1 MADIASLKQKVTTL
15 VDNVKYYW
23 KEPPKGRYMS
33 FKEIGSYAFGGIG
46 AYLIVSMSYICML
59 ATTNVFI
66 TGTIGITP
74 YILMM
79 GIPSAVLFIA
89 MVWFPYDKL
98 SLLVGTNVLFAGKT
112 ADYLAK
118 CFVLLLF
125 NVILQFVYMF
135 FYDAY
140 ENLIHVLSP
149 NSQERADVASI
160 KSIVYSL
167 GPSVVNLIM
176 PIVAENVFHT
186 NQTDI
191 RVYRLVF
198 PILGIKLNLPMLS
211 KLLQRIN
218 ISGLF
223 RLQAG

>member
-74 YILMM
+74 TDMYILYVIATVASIPLTGLRATIVDNTRNKAGKYRPYILMM

-118 CFVLLLF
+118 CFVLLLLTLFF
-125 NVILQFVYMF
+125 NLYICSSMMRMKTLFTFFLLTHRKELTLHQLRVLYILS
-135 FYDAY
+135 D
-140 ENLIHVLSP
+140 H
-149 NSQERADVASI
+149 
-160 KSIVYSL
+160 
-167 GPSVVNLIM
+167 
-176 PIVAENVFHT
+176 
-186 NQTDI
+186 
-191 RVYRLVF
+191 
-198 PILGIKLNLPMLS
+198 
-211 KLLQRIN
+211 LL
-218 ISGLF
+218 
-223 RLQAG
+223 

>member
-74 YILMM
+74 TDMYILYVIATVASIPLTGLRATIVDNTRNKAGKYRPYILMM

-98 SLLVGTNVLFAGKT
+98 SLLVGTNVLFAGKINKKKT
-112 ADYLAK
+112 KY
-118 CFVLLLF
+118 
-125 NVILQFVYMF
+125 VIISTYKAAL
-135 FYDAY
+135 
-140 ENLIHVLSP
+140 E
-149 NSQERADVASI
+149 
-160 KSIVYSL
+160 
-167 GPSVVNLIM
+167 G
-176 PIVAENVFHT
+176 
-186 NQTDI
+186 
-191 RVYRLVF
+191 
-198 PILGIKLNLPMLS
+198 
-211 KLLQRIN
+211 N
-218 ISGLF
+218 I
-223 RLQAG
+223 